1 MALTAH
7 RYSGFLTLL
16 MSVVGMGCMLYGG
29 MGLYAYKSNSPYKT
43 TIIQTPKQHSV
54 DMQLCILHHRVQ
66 AQTMSNDV
74 QTLYEFLGSDN
85 PASSKTAEAVEL
97 DLWRAWDRH
106 VAGARKEEKK
116 GGREIHE
123 LDEERSLF
131 LAVVDVLMTRKEMRK
146 YYDKVILLPLTSAVD
161 REPVLRSL
169 CGKHWLAMQ

>member
-1 MALTAH
+1 MASTAH

-16 MSVVGMGCMLYGG
+16 MSVVG
-29 MGLYAYKSNSPYKT
+29 
-43 TIIQTPKQHSV
+43 V

-66 AQTMSNDV
+66 AQTMSNEV

-116 GGREIHE
+116 GGRKIHE